1 MTRRTSAERW
11 PRQWHGFRNVT
22 GKPGTVSHDED
33 QLFPKAAATL
43 RRKEKTCE
51 REIEDPS
58 TGPRATS
65 ERHTCVSRREE
76 APGASPDHRSR
87 CLRRGRDAWLDRVPR
102 LDRSGSAMGHHL
114 RLRGHPDQI
123 QPRKPDIPGS
133 SVGTPKPCGRATGS
147 NPALAL
153 FRSHLSAIEKAGEV
167 ATHLP
172 QFYATVVDHH
182 LTARRAPAPEGC
194 GSGSR
199 GSGPAG
205 RDGTRK
211 VALIPEQSLTA
222 PGT

>member
-1 MTRRTSAERW
+1 
-11 PRQWHGFRNVT
+11 
-22 GKPGTVSHDED
+22 
-33 QLFPKAAATL
+33 
-43 RRKEKTCE
+43 
-51 REIEDPS
+51 
-58 TGPRATS
+58 
-65 ERHTCVSRREE
+65 
-76 APGASPDHRSR
+76 
-87 CLRRGRDAWLDRVPR
+87 
-102 LDRSGSAMGHHL
+102 MGHHL

-133 SVGTPKPCGRATGS
+133 SVGTPKPCGRATGG

-153 FRSHLSAIEKAGEV
+153 FRSHLSAIERAGEV

-211 VALIPEQSLTA
+211 VALIPKQSLTA
-222 PGT
+222 PGTWAVSDGFGPRSSRVVAALRAPQSGTSSRKGARATASRKMAAQISQTIAISIIEQAPPWPTPKRKASGAAPMRAPPSQLPQAHSAR